1 MAEGGHGHL
10 MGISEEVKEWLRSV
24 YTKIVEMRG
33 VWDQC
38 KCRGRKKEPPPIV
51 RAAEEEIKGKTNLL
65 LF

>member
-1 MAEGGHGHL
+1 MAR
-10 MGISEEVKEWLRSV
+10 EWLSSV
-24 YTKIVEMRG
+24 YMKIVEMRG

-38 KCRGRKKEPPPIV
+38 KFGGRKKEPPPIV